1 MYDFYRDTS
10 TAIMVIAL
18 LFGMLRAAELE
29 YERVFLL
36 TTLAEAARQLPEIM
50 AIWYVLNV
58 SGPSVTL
65 NTLMLTGKHTRT
77 TSW

>member
-1 MYDFYRDTS
+1 
-10 TAIMVIAL
+10 MVIAL

-50 AIWYVLNV
+50 AIWYVRDFRSHQSYLLFLRSQANI
-58 SGPSVTL
+58 
-65 NTLMLTGKHTRT
+65 RA
-77 TSW
+77 